1 MAGNER
7 MCSTRCT
14 TVTSQA
20 LHMEHQLPKTQRR
33 PANENRAPTSLLPH
47 RRPPIINSRRH
58 LLPGNGPQRPRYRTI
73 DAMDPVTFPHHR
85 H

>member
-7 MCSTRCT
+7 MRSTRCT

-20 LHMEHQLPKTQRR
+20 LHMEHRLQKTQRR
-33 PANENRAPTSLLPH
+33 PANENRAPTSLIPH
-47 RRPPIINSRRH
+47 RRPIINSRRH
-58 LLPGNGPQRPRYRTI
+58 LLPGNGPQRPCYHTI
-73 DAMDPVTFPHHR
+73 DAMDPVTFRHHR